1 MVTRCTWRMD
11 SREHTCW
18 ERGST
23 SLQLQHLFRSG
34 ISLGFFPAELEERCA
49 GSQGEDELNKNE
61 YFFLLQIFQEWPL
74 DVYVC
79 KAALFCLPQS
89 ARRRSEGCGRDPCY
103 ETTSEEPKPNLD
115 AVWGLTALF
124 CQTFWISALK
134 RLHCLLSPFS
144 RKDLGYECSR
154 RKDAR
159 LRPKNRMFTGLP
171 RQRRDT
177 EASSWRDT
185 EPRVTEDAF
194 QADRDA
200 EVPEMREIGLRCWG
214 EVGWRT

>member
-1 MVTRCTWRMD
+1 MLYFVIAINCDWKNITIGKYSSFLLTQCTSMATRCTWRMY
-11 SREHTCW
+11 SREHTCRK
-18 ERGST
+18 RGST

-49 GSQGEDELNKNE
+49 GSQDKDELNKNE

-89 ARRRSEGCGRDPCY
+89 VRRRSEGCGRNPCY

-115 AVWGLTALF
+115 AVWGLTALL

-144 RKDLGYECSR
+144 RKDLDYECSR
-154 RKDAR
+154 RKDTR
-159 LRPKNRMFTGLP
+159 LRPKNRMFT
-171 RQRRDT
+171 
-177 EASSWRDT
+177 
-185 EPRVTEDAF
+185 F
-194 QADRDA
+194 QG
-200 EVPEMREIGLRCWG
+200 REGIQKWVVEGIRSR
-214 EVGWRT
+214 E